1 MLFAVATFAVVLL
14 IFLGVYW
21 TLVLRPEGTAERQ
34 LKRRLK
40 GGVARKVAAQ
50 ERGSLVTETAPLSSL
65 PILDRLLARTD
76 RVAQPLT
83 MLVERS
89 GLTVTVGQLVLA
101 TAFAALLG
109 FALGWYFTSQPLAGL
124 LLMALF
130 AYLPISLVRFAAAR
144 RIAKFEEQF
153 PEAIDLIARALRAG
167 HAFTTTL
174 GMVAEEMPEPVRAE
188 FQLLHDRQNYGM
200 PIPDALRSFA
210 ERVPLLDARFFVTAV
225 MTQREAGGNLAEVL
239 DGLSALV
246 RERFRLKRQVRVL
259 SAHGRITGWVLA
271 ALPIVLSGILFLIAP
286 AHISLLL
293 TDPLGVRMVMIVAV
307 LQVIGFFAM
316 RRIVDIEI

>member
-14 IFLGVYW
+14 IFVAVYW
-21 TLVLRPEGTAERQ
+21 VLVLRPEETAERQ

-40 GGVARKVAAQ
+40 GTRNLAAQ
-50 ERGSLVTETAPLSSL
+50 ERSTLVAETAPLSTL
-65 PILDRLLARTD
+65 PALDRFLARAD
-76 RVAQPLT
+76 RVTHPLS

-89 GLTVTVGQLVLA
+89 GLKVTVGQLVLA
-101 TAFAALLG
+101 TAFAAVLG
-109 FALGWYFTSQPLAGL
+109 FAIGWYFTWQILAGL
-124 LLMALF
+124 LVMALL
-130 AYLPISLVRFAAAR
+130 ACLPITIVRFVASR
-144 RIAKFEEQF
+144 RVAKFEEQF

-174 GMVAEEMPEPVRAE
+174 GMVAEEMPEPVGSE

-200 PIPDALRSFA
+200 PLPDALKDFA
-210 ERVPLLDARFFVTAV
+210 ARVPLLDARFFVTAV

-239 DGLSALV
+239 DGLAALV

-259 SAHGRITGWVLA
+259 SAHGRITGWILA
-271 ALPIVLSGILFLIAP
+271 ALPLALGGILFLIAP
-286 AHISLLL
+286 AHISLLV
-293 TDPLGVRMVMIVAV
+293 TDPIGLRMVMVVAV
-307 LQVIGFFAM
+307 LQVIGFLVM